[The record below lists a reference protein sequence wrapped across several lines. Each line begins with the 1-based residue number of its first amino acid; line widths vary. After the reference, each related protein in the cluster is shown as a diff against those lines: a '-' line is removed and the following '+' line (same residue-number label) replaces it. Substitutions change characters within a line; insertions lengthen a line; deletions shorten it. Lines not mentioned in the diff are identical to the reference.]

1 MFFATRNAGRRIVR
15 PAIVL
20 PRKADMRSDLR
31 ILGHPASPVGLKE
44 AAKFFCTAR
53 LRVWLLRIFRLGKRE
68 QRKSEGRD
76 GNRQGKQ
83 HEQTNH
89 YDFLPA
95 AVASSLSRSR
105 ASITI
110 RREVSA
116 ASIAVL
122 STRT

>member
-20 PRKADMRSDLR
+20 PRKTNMRSNFR
-31 ILGHPASPVGLKE
+31 ILRHPASPVAVEE
-44 AAKFFCTAR
+44 AAKCLRRVR
-53 LRVWLLRIFRLGKRE
+53 LRVWLLRIFGLGKRE
-68 QRKSEGRD
+68 QREREGRD

-89 YDFLPA
+89 YGFLPA
-95 AVASSLSRSR
+95 AVVSSLSRSR

-110 RREVSA
+110 RRAVSA
-116 ASIAVL
+116 ASIAV
-122 STRT
+122 